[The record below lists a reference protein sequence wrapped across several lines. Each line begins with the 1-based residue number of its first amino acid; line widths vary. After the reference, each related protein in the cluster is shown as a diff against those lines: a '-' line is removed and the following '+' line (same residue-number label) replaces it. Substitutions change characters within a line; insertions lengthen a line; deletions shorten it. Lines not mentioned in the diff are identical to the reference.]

1 MIPTDHTVK
10 VGQAVIIKASGLLI
24 HAKCS
29 CPGSRPVEHTARYI
43 NNHKGLFEL
52 APSGT
57 LDKPAPLT
65 APSSTA

>member
-1 MIPTDHTVK
+1 MIPADHTVK
-10 VGQAVIIKASGLLI
+10 VGQAVVVKASGLLI

-43 NNHKGLFEL
+43 NGHKDLFEL

-65 APSSTA
+65 APTPPA